1 MDQRKRAATRG
12 YGYVGLSRFRTKAG
26 CFLYGRLR
34 VSDFLPVG
42 KSCEDDVVERGY
54 ESMSSG
60 SDSDADMGKG
70 IELACE
76 QRSSLAGGLFDDTG
90 DEGGHGIQGQSS
102 SSGVHDVD
110 IAPTSQTV
118 VQAASVPLHPRP
130 EGGDSDDELPLE
142 EFHDLGCILADFQV

>member
-12 YGYVGLSRFRTKAG
+12 YGYVGLSRFRTKAA

-42 KSCEDDVVERGY
+42 ESCEDDVVERGY

-70 IELACE
+70 IELAYE
-76 QRSSLAGGLFDDTG
+76 QRSSLTGGLFDDTG
-90 DEGGHGIQGQSS
+90 DAGGHGMQSS
-102 SSGVHDVD
+102 SSGVQDVD
-110 IAPTSQTV
+110 LAPISQLV
-118 VQAASVPLHPRP
+118 AQASSLHPRQ
-130 EGGDSDDELPLE
+130 EGGDSDDELPPE
-142 EFHDLGCILADFQV
+142 EFHDVCCILADFQV

>member
-42 KSCEDDVVERGY
+42 ESCEDDVVERGY

-70 IELACE
+70 IELAYE

-90 DEGGHGIQGQSS
+90 DAGGHGIEGQSS
-102 SSGVHDVD
+102 SSGVQDVD
-110 IAPTSQTV
+110 LAPISQPV
-118 VQAASVPLHPRP
+118 AQASSLHPRP
-130 EGGDSDDELPLE
+130 EGGDSDDELPPE
-142 EFHDLGCILADFQV
+142 EFHDVGCILADFQV